1 MAELHN
7 MKVAVLATDGV
18 EEVELTEPVKAL
30 KDAGAR
36 VEIINHKQMPI
47 QAFRHHDKG
56 AMIGVDHSIDEVD
69 PSDYDALLLPGGTLN
84 ADRMRRD
91 PRVIRFIQVFDKEN
105 KPIAAICHAPWELV
119 SAGIAKGRKLTS
131 YESIQDDLRNAGAE
145 WVDQE
150 VVVDGNLVTSR
161 KPADI
166 PAFDRE
172 MIKLFS
178 QQPAQVT

>member
-1 MAELHN
+1 MAELQN
-7 MKVAVLATDGV
+7 MKVAVVATDGV

-36 VEIINHKQMPI
+36 VEIINLKHMPI

-56 AMIGVDHSIDEVD
+56 AMIGVDHGIDEVN
-69 PSDYDALLLPGGTLN
+69 PNDYNALLLPGGSLN
-84 ADRMRRD
+84 ADHMRRD
-91 PRVIRFIQVFDKEN
+91 PHVMRFIQLFDKEN

-119 SAGIAKGRKLTS
+119 SAGIAQGRKLTS
-131 YESIQDDLRNAGAE
+131 YESIQDDVRNAGAE
-145 WVDQE
+145 WVDSE

-166 PAFDRE
+166 PAFNRE

-178 QQPAQVT
+178 KQPVRST

>member
-36 VEIINHKQMPI
+36 VEIINHKKMPI

-69 PSDYDALLLPGGTLN
+69 PNDYDALLLPGGTLN

-91 PRVIRFIQVFDKEN
+91 PSVIHFIQVFDKEN
-105 KPIAAICHAPWELV
+105 KPIAAICHAAWELV
-119 SAGIAKGRKLTS
+119 SAGIAQGRKLTS

-145 WVDQE
+145 WIDRE

-166 PAFDRE
+166 PAFNRE

-178 QQPAQVT
+178 QQPLRTT